1 MKTICRLPNHYAPS
15 ISIYLFEDDEE
26 VVIGP
31 HSTRIGPEEN
41 PDLIILDVNDS
52 NAVLY
57 DNVPEPSGYH
67 GWKYQYSPAEGWR
80 VYEEWPQLE
89 RAIRDSGGDL
99 G

>member
-1 MKTICRLPNHYAPS
+1 MKTICRLPDHYAPS

-52 NAVLY
+52 NACLLY
-57 DNVPEPSGYH
+57 TSPS
-67 GWKYQYSPAEGWR
+67 P
-80 VYEEWPQLE
+80 
-89 RAIRDSGGDL
+89 RD
-99 G
+99 